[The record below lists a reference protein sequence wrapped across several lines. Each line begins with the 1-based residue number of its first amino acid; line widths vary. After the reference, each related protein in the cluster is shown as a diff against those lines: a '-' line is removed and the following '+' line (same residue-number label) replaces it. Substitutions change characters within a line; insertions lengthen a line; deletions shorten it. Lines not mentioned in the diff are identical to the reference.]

1 LSHVDT
7 VKERSPAEDETFFS
21 IVDVTNGLS
30 TIRKRS
36 LQSSSV
42 DATTTPLA
50 AVPNLTP
57 DLEREVPYPAKRQ
70 RLAKQQVKSRIFE
83 PASTPKS
90 PPLLDLSGQASRPS
104 ASDGPI
110 PGPLGAGR
118 KGSGAMHLVLPL
130 TDLRN
135 VEDSDGAYVQGAV
148 EADIDKGPQSC
159 SPRSY
164 FPGMTAGD
172 GTNINYEFSLGM
184 SCQTT
189 DLTLCAI
196 PNDESEHENDET
208 YENDDT
214 EYENDETEYE
224 IDKTKDTSND
234 NSRIACSDDLISKSN
249 MRSHNQTRLLWLE
262 SDKQRLLSYKNK
274 MGMGWADIF
283 ERFPNRTPGA
293 IRLRYHMLAAREM
306 EYEVE
311 EILES
316 MTRCKKLQY
325 RAKWTGYKSDLGWYD
340 ASNFKNSVQRLHTFH
355 ESNPTQPGPPKRLED
370 WTRCFIEDR
379 DDEDHS
385 GDDEPCDEDAKE
397 VLCRDVGVLLYSH

>member
-1 LSHVDT
+1 M
-7 VKERSPAEDETFFS
+7 
-21 IVDVTNGLS
+21 
-30 TIRKRS
+30 
-36 LQSSSV
+36 
-42 DATTTPLA
+42 
-50 AVPNLTP
+50 PNLIP

-70 RLAKQQVKSRIFE
+70 RLAEQQAQSPILE

-90 PPLLDLSGQASRPS
+90 TPLLDLSGQASRPS

-118 KGSGAMHLVLPL
+118 KSSGAMHLVLPL

-172 GTNINYEFSLGM
+172 GTNINYESSLGM

-196 PNDESEHENDET
+196 PNDETEH
-208 YENDDT
+208 
-214 EYENDETEYE
+214 ENDETEYE
-224 IDKTKDTSND
+224 NDKTKDISND
-234 NSRIACSDDLISKSN
+234 DPRVACSDGLISKSN
-249 MRSHNQTRLLWLE
+249 MRSNKQTRLPWLA

-274 MGMGWADIF
+274 MGLGWADMF

-293 IRLRYHMLAAREM
+293 PRLRYHMLAAREM

-316 MTRCKKLQY
+316 VTRRKKLQY
-325 RAKWTGYKSDLGWYD
+325 RTKWTGYKSDLGWYD
-340 ASNFKNSVQRLHTFH
+340 ASNFKNSVQDSISFTNPILRSQTLQKGWRTGQGVSLRTEMMRTTLGTMSPVMKTRKRYCVGTLGYCFLHI
-355 ESNPTQPGPPKRLED
+355 R
-370 WTRCFIEDR
+370 
-379 DDEDHS
+379 
-385 GDDEPCDEDAKE
+385 
-397 VLCRDVGVLLYSH
+397 

>member
-1 LSHVDT
+1 M
-7 VKERSPAEDETFFS
+7 
-21 IVDVTNGLS
+21 
-30 TIRKRS
+30 
-36 LQSSSV
+36 
-42 DATTTPLA
+42 
-50 AVPNLTP
+50 PNLTL
-57 DLEREVPYPAKRQ
+57 DLKRKVPYPAKRQ
-70 RLAKQQVKSRIFE
+70 RLAEQQAQSCIFE
-83 PASTPKS
+83 PASES

-110 PGPLGAGR
+110 HGPLGAGR

-135 VEDSDGAYVQGAV
+135 VEDSDGAYVQGAI
-148 EADIDKGPQSC
+148 EADINKGPQSC

-172 GTNINYEFSLGM
+172 GTNINYKSSLGM

-196 PNDESEHENDET
+196 PNDETEHENDK
-208 YENDDT
+208 T

-224 IDKTKDTSND
+224 NDKTKDTSND
-234 NSRIACSDDLISKSN
+234 DPRVVCSDGLISKSN
-249 MRSHNQTRLLWLE
+249 SHKQAHLPWLE
-262 SDKQRLLSYKNK
+262 SDEQRLLSCKNK
-274 MGMGWADIF
+274 IGMGWADIF

-316 MTRCKKLQY
+316 VTRRKKLQY
-325 RAKWTGYKSDLGWYD
+325 RAKWTEYKMSAWHP
-340 ASNFKNSVQRLHTFH
+340 S
-355 ESNPTQPGPPKRLED
+355 
-370 WTRCFIEDR
+370 
-379 DDEDHS
+379 
-385 GDDEPCDEDAKE
+385 
-397 VLCRDVGVLLYSH
+397 SHGTL